1 LIICKA
7 YLVCPYTSFK
17 KGVVPSGAIGAV
29 PEMEI
34 NFPIFTA
41 LENPI
46 GASYGDPEDI
56 FFLVI

>member
-1 LIICKA
+1 
-7 YLVCPYTSFK
+7 
-17 KGVVPSGAIGAV
+17 VPSGAIGAV